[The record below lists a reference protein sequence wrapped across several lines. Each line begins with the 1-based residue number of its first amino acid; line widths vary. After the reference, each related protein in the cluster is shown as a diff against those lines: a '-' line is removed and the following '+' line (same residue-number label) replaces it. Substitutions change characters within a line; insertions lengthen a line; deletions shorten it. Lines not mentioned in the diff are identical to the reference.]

1 MSRRESERGRRRG
14 PNQAMF
20 FDQEWH
26 PDQCGC
32 TQCHHEEQQVL
43 RQFEN
48 EINRLEDEVQKAN
61 VFTSNTPRHIEEWPA
76 EGTASDGASGMPAKP
91 ADVPPA
97 PHDPHLG
104 PATLPGQTESREREE
119 KRDSED
125 TQWTR
130 QQEQQGRSSSEA
142 ATTQASEDDV
152 GLSFAREMYQHYQ
165 VRHVMH
171 EHWPPERAL
180 GECGEDELH
189 HYSNGTIH
197 RQPSPDDTCEEHNAK
212 NNNNNHNNYRN
223 CHHSPGK
230 GRGGGGGGGG
240 GRFTS
245 ANQERYNSLSAKKNN
260 RKFTQGLKDTIKRR
274 YKTLH
279 PLDPKLW
286 SPTLK

>member
-1 MSRRESERGRRRG
+1 MSRREPERRRRRG
-14 PNQAMF
+14 PNQTMF

-43 RQFEN
+43 RQFET

-61 VFTSNTPRHIEEWPA
+61 VFTSTSPRHIEEWPA
-76 EGTASDGASGMPAKP
+76 EGTASDGASGTSAKP
-91 ADVPPA
+91 ADVPPT
-97 PHDPHLG
+97 PSDPHLS

-125 TQWTR
+125 TQWTS
-130 QQEQQGRSSSEA
+130 QQDQQGRSSSEA
-142 ATTQASEDDV
+142 AATEASEDDV

-171 EHWPPERAL
+171 EHWPPERVL
-180 GECGEDELH
+180 GECGEEDELH
-189 HYSNGTIH
+189 HYFNGTTH
-197 RQPSPDDTCEEHNAK
+197 RHPSPDDTCEEHNAK
-212 NNNNNHNNYRN
+212 NKNKNSNHNNYRN

-230 GRGGGGGGGG
+230 GRGGE

-274 YKTLH
+274 YRTLH
-279 PLDPKLW
+279 PLDLKLW